1 MKIIRRCTAHKRK
14 AYFVECKYCDSELR
28 ILEGDPE
35 VSVHYTFELTCPV
48 CGERQRFCLDYACH
62 EVITRTITLTKEDRE
77 EIASWT
83 KK

>member
-1 MKIIRRCTAHKRK
+1 MKIVRRCTAHQRK
-14 AYFVECKYCDSELR
+14 AYFVECKYCNSELR

-35 VSVHYTFELTCPV
+35 VHVQYTFELTCPV
-48 CGERQRFCLDYACH
+48 CGERQQFCLDYGCND
-62 EVITRTITLTKEDRE
+62 VTTRTITLTREDRE